1 MTNYYYLVASLP
13 ELDLENVN
21 KKFDWEEVYENI
33 RVNIDSED
41 YMYLKQLLY
50 RNDIKNLVNVIAEN
64 HQYPFPHTK
73 FSSPSTLGKEL
84 IKEYLGYTDQLPYF
98 IQHVLEEYGDK
109 FQSMNPLQIENLFL
123 QSYYKYVV
131 KSTNVFIA
139 HFSAFDLHLKN
150 IITAVN
156 CRKNK
161 KSIEENL
168 LGDLETT
175 PVLVKSSA
183 KDFGLAEKFEYINQV
198 IELIE
203 NEHIWKLNQYVDSL
217 RWSYCDELT
226 SVSFFKIDNL
236 LAYILKLMMLSRRID
251 LNDEAGMERLNH
263 LTGNALQQLEIPVG

>member
-1 MTNYYYLVASLP
+1 MYSLTHFLQPKLHTQRRLRLHRFNNLRNRVPATVIQFNTYSMVNANCVATFSIS
-13 ELDLENVN
+13 
-21 KKFDWEEVYENI
+21 KYK
-33 RVNIDSED
+33 R
-41 YMYLKQLLY
+41 
-50 RNDIKNLVNVIAEN
+50 
-64 HQYPFPHTK
+64 
-73 FSSPSTLGKEL
+73 FSSFDCLETGIHTIRRPG
-84 IKEYLGYTDQLPYF
+84 
-98 IQHVLEEYGDK
+98 HVRAVCVTILNHY
-109 FQSMNPLQIENLFL
+109 
-123 QSYYKYVV
+123 
-131 KSTNVFIA
+131 VFIA

-168 LGDLETT
+168 LEDLETT

-203 NEHIWKLNQYVDSL
+203 NEHIWKLDQYVDTL

-236 LAYILKLMMLSRRID
+236 LAYILKLMILSRRID

-263 LTGNALQQLEIPVG
+263 LTGKALQQLEIPVG